1 MTFSGE
7 RKKLRSTSYMI
18 VGEPRVSGDGYFGSV
33 MLDPDEKR
41 IECVYKE

>member
-1 MTFSGE
+1 MKFSGE
-7 RKKLRSTSYMI
+7 RKKLRSTSCMI
-18 VGEPRVSGDGYFGSV
+18 IGESRVSGDGYFGSA